1 MPYQFFQTKRPWRSA
16 VCVVADH
23 VGKQLMKF
31 TLFKDLTVMSSKQWE
46 QQEVVRL
53 LKGAPGTQYQEADDA
68 NKAIIRD
75 WVRGLL
81 QSQPITVT
89 FVKADG
95 TLRDMRC
102 TLNGDFIPTVPPKT
116 VTVTASSAS
125 NIDGLLESVPNRKPR
140 RQPDEHSIRVFDL
153 DKMEWRSFRFDRL
166 KKIVAELDFS

>member
-1 MPYQFFQTKRPWRSA
+1 
-16 VCVVADH
+16 
-23 VGKQLMKF
+23 MKA
-31 TLFKDLTVMSSKQWE
+31 LFEDLTEMTSSMWE
-46 QQEVVRL
+46 KMETVRL
-53 LKGAPGTQYQEADDA
+53 LKGQPGTQYQEADDT

-95 TLRDMRC
+95 TVRDMRC
-102 TLNGDFIPTVPPKT
+102 TLNGDFIPTVLPKT

-125 NIDGLLESVPNRKPR
+125 NIDGLLESVPNKKPR
-140 RQPDEHSIRVFDL
+140 REPDEHSIRVFDL

-166 KKIVAELDFS
+166 KKVVAELSFE